1 MKVSLRLGNARRA
14 RRAQQ
19 KHAILAGCIYGS
31 RSLHGMCR
39 SLGVSAR
46 RAGRLY
52 VQLVKELDLNYPVW
66 IGPYPHET
74 IEA

>member
-1 MKVSLRLGNARRA
+1 MNASLRLGNARRA

-31 RSLHGMCR
+31 RSLHGMRR

-52 VQLVKELDLNYPVW
+52 AQLVAELDLNYPVW
-66 IGPYPHET
+66 VAPYPHE
-74 IEA
+74 A